1 MKLDSILTRA
11 TRLAKSGNYESALKA
26 LEPEVN
32 RYHDSFRYYYLLG
45 ISCLHV
51 DDFSG
56 AHDYFRLAQK
66 VKMRDPLAIL
76 GMAALHLRRGEID
89 KAVDCY
95 LEVEEID
102 GKNRIAKKA
111 LQIIRK
117 YSGKDAF
124 QAWRDSGK
132 LHTLYP
138 PIPSAG
144 LSWGRVLVVAAAAI
158 AAIMILFSILVKN
171 QALPNPFAKQGNRG
185 RTEYVL
191 NAEERSEPVQTGS
204 LYRYI
209 LTRTQVLET
218 YEKALS
224 LFSAY
229 RDEAARVNLNR
240 ILESNASE
248 GVKNR
253 ARILSSYLETPGF
266 HNFKQADNVS
276 YSEAA
281 GDPPL
286 YRDVH
291 IIWRGMAANVQTVQN
306 VTTFNF
312 LVGYDTRKTMEGD
325 VLVAFDHALSVNTER
340 PLEVLGRIVPVSGGI
355 MLEGLAIHQSG
366 RLEEK

>member
-11 TRLAKSGNYESALKA
+11 TRLAKSGNYERTIRT

-56 AHDYFRLAQK
+56 ALDYFRLAQK

-89 KAVDCY
+89 QAVDCY

-102 GKNRIAKKA
+102 SKNRTAQKA
-111 LQIIRK
+111 LKIIRK

-144 LSWGRVLVVAAAAI
+144 LSWSRLIIVAAAAV
-158 AAIMILFSILVKN
+158 AAMMILFGILEKP
-171 QALPNPFAKQGNRG
+171 PNPFAKQGRT
-185 RTEYVL
+185 RITEYVL
-191 NAEERSEPVQTGS
+191 NAEERSEPVQTGG

-229 RDEAARVNLNR
+229 RDEPARVSLNR

-248 GVKNR
+248 GIKNK
-253 ARILSSYLETPGF
+253 ARILVSYLETPGF

-325 VLVAFDHALSVNTER
+325 VLVVFDRALSVNTER
-340 PLEVLGRIVPVSGGI
+340 PLEVLGRIVPISGGI
-355 MLEGLAIHQSG
+355 MLEGVAIHQSG